1 MVRRIVL
8 FFHFRTNLLFY
19 FPLASSPLCR
29 PCSLAAAVV
38 ASQWG
43 GRHPDAVVALS
54 LSPPPLSRRCRRRSN
69 TDSCPDA
76 TIVRHP
82 CSPPC
87 PHHCRL
93 KACGWK
99 HSCAPIT
106 CNLNPFYHPSTACK
120 SPQARQGCP
129 VGRARALQVKLCY
142 LPVLSNTPLSSYQYP
157 GPAPHYYYTYSSH
170 SYGYSL

>member
-1 MVRRIVL
+1 MPPLLPRCRRGCV
-8 FFHFRTNLLFY
+8 
-19 FPLASSPLCR
+19 PMGR
-29 PCSLAAAVV
+29 PPSRRCGRSLAVATAAIPTP
-38 ASQWG
+38 
-43 GRHPDAVVALS
+43 RL
-54 LSPPPLSRRCRRRSN
+54 LSRRCRPRSN

-106 CNLNPFYHPSTACK
+106 CNLNPFYRPSTACK